1 MFSDVSKRFSFL
13 CCSVFRQNKSFSFL
27 CSCVLSLTCAMVT
40 PALSKSFSFLCSC
53 VLWQNGYTAL
63 IRAIVFNQPEVAKYL
78 CTSRPVLK
86 SIPDNVSKFVMFV
99 FHQGGLSVGCILVV
113 FDWDG
118 LSQGWSFI
126 MPSSTTVLL
135 FFWLCALSEIFDFTI
150 VLQCNRYPL
159 HYACALPTGQD
170 KVFVRILLERN
181 PELIEKKMD
190 KVSILL
196 QCLFSLS
203 FFPLLKHQPYLYTLF
218 VNRFKNIHKR
228 GDMGS
233 GGLKQDW
240 AQYWPGIILNVL
252 GHGGSQDRL
261 FSLLTSS
268 SGPPSHRIFLNH
280 LFFLSPNRGYLKNYC
295 FVLGIWKTKW
305 CTAVLVCMWLRGFR
319 RPS

>member
-1 MFSDVSKRFSFL
+1 
-13 CCSVFRQNKSFSFL
+13 
-27 CSCVLSLTCAMVT
+27 
-40 PALSKSFSFLCSC
+40 
-53 VLWQNGYTAL
+53 
-63 IRAIVFNQPEVAKYL
+63 
-78 CTSRPVLK
+78 
-86 SIPDNVSKFVMFV
+86 MFV

-126 MPSSTTVLL
+126 MASSTTVFFF

-196 QCLFSLS
+196 RCLFL
-203 FFPLLKHQPYLYTLF
+203 FFFSIVEASTLF
-218 VNRFKNIHKR
+218 IYTVCEPFKKIHKR

-280 LFFLSPNRGYLKNYC
+280 LFSSHPTED
-295 FVLGIWKTKW
+295 I
-305 CTAVLVCMWLRGFR
+305 
-319 RPS
+319 